1 MSTYILESCVGRSAH
16 SIHFSDPQ
24 RFINYRDRCLKL
36 FGQEYDGL
44 GGKIYDSWN
53 PFRLSTVKDNITKGS
68 QAGNTAN
75 LKKL

>member
-1 MSTYILESCVGRSAH
+1 LSIFSTKIGVGRSTH
-16 SIHFSDPQ
+16 SVHFSDPQ